1 MKVSIIV
8 LGFAARCLAAL
19 PVIQDYSNPSL
30 NASQLRIAYN
40 GPNGMSVA
48 WNTPNKLLR
57 PIVWYG
63 QHVNFPFE
71 FAIGTSTTFN
81 SSTNW
86 DNIVYID
93 NLLPNTKYYYRVTDQ
108 PAYEGDFNQPE
119 NFYFV
124 TAKEAGDHSSF
135 SVAAFGDLG
144 IITGTTPE
152 TAQIPDT
159 FYSVFQH
166 RSDFDF
172 IWHSGD
178 FGYANDWSEE
188 EADGIFPNITGSV
201 AYTDIMNSYYDQFV
215 NVTMNT
221 PYMVGPGNHEAECG
235 VATANPVNCVAGQ
248 QNFTSYRHHFAMP
261 TKDQT
266 VGYVQNMW
274 YSWNYGMAHFVQF
287 NTETDFPSA
296 PEHVYSGPFGTS
308 GQQIAWLEADL
319 AAVDRTVTPWV
330 IVSGHRPWY
339 SASTNC
345 TACGDAFESVMVKY
359 NVDVVWAGHVHF
371 YERDTPIANG
381 VPDPKGLNNPTSP
394 WYITSGAAGNVEGH
408 GKPKSPLPT
417 FVEYVNST
425 SFGWSKWT
433 FHNSSSLTH
442 QFISSETNE
451 VMDEATL
458 YKDHGLKW

>member
-1 MKVSIIV
+1 MKVSIIAV

-40 GPNGMSVA
+40 GPNGISCGPLCGTA
-48 WNTPNKLLR
+48 KTD
-57 PIVWYG
+57 
-63 QHVNFPFE
+63 FPFE

-93 NLLPNTKYYYRVTDQ
+93 NLLPNT
-108 PAYEGDFNQPE
+108 NQPTRKTSTSQKTFTLLLQKKPATTLAFRLPLSE
-119 NFYFV
+119 TWASSLARRQRLRRSQTRSTRSLK
-124 TAKEAGDHSSF
+124 TAPISTLSGILVISDTPMTGPRRRQTAF
-135 SVAAFGDLG
+135 SQ
-144 IITGTTPE
+144 TSP
-152 TAQIPDT
+152 
-159 FYSVFQH
+159 
-166 RSDFDF
+166 
-172 IWHSGD
+172 
-178 FGYANDWSEE
+178 
-188 EADGIFPNITGSV
+188 GSV

-221 PYMVGPGNHEAECG
+221 PYLVGPGNHEAECG

-266 VGYVQNMW
+266 EGYVQNMW

-287 NTETDFPSA
+287 NTETDFSSA

-308 GQQIAWLEADL
+308 GQQVAWLEADL
-319 AAVDRTVTPWV
+319 AAVDRTVTPWRQHQLHGLRRRIREHHGQV
-330 IVSGHRPWY
+330 QRRRRLG
-339 SASTNC
+339 
-345 TACGDAFESVMVKY
+345 
-359 NVDVVWAGHVHF
+359 VHY

-417 FVEYVNST
+417 FVEYVDST
-425 SFGWSKWT
+425 SFGWSIWT
-433 FHNSSSLTH
+433 FHNSSSLMH

-458 YKDHGLKW
+458 YKDHGLKWYFENEDG

>member
-1 MKVSIIV
+1 MV
-8 LGFAARCLAAL
+8 LGSRMIGSLCATPLSVQ
-19 PVIQDYSNPSL
+19 VIQDYSNPSL

-40 GPNGMSVA
+40 GPNGISCGPLCGTA
-48 WNTPNKLLR
+48 KTD
-57 PIVWYG
+57 
-63 QHVNFPFE
+63 FPFE

-108 PAYEGDFNQPE
+108 SAYEKDFHQPKD
-119 NFYFV
+119 FYFI

-135 SVAAFGDLG
+135 SIAAFGDLG

-159 FYSVFQH
+159 FYSTAFSQT
-166 RSDFDF
+166 S
-172 IWHSGD
+172 
-178 FGYANDWSEE
+178 
-188 EADGIFPNITGSV
+188 PGSV

-221 PYMVGPGNHEAECG
+221 PYLVGPGNHEAECG

-266 VGYVQNMW
+266 EGYVQNMW

-287 NTETDFPSA
+287 NTETDFSSA

-308 GQQIAWLEADL
+308 GQQVAWLEADL

-345 TACGDAFESVMVKY
+345 TACGDAFESIMVKY
-359 NVDVVWAGHVHF
+359 NVDV
-371 YERDTPIANG
+371 RDTPIANG

-417 FVEYVNST
+417 FVEYVDST
-425 SFGWSKWT
+425 SFGWSIWT
-433 FHNSSSLTH
+433 FHNSSSLMH

-458 YKDHGLKW
+458 YKDHGLKWYFENEDG